1 MSGFIVYLL
10 TITCIWGIQAFSL
23 NLQYGVT
30 GLVNLGQI
38 AFFMIGG
45 YVSVIL
51 VMLAGWPIG
60 LGIIG
65 GAAAAALYGML
76 LALPT
81 ASLQQ
86 DYWAIS
92 TLAAAEIVR
101 MIFLNQTL
109 GSPYVGASFG
119 VTNIPQPLQSVI
131 GNNVYPLFYLGLSA
145 FCLLVCWGISHWLL
159 HMPFGRALKAV
170 REGDEVPLALGKN
183 VRSMRIRAMGVGGA
197 LGGLA
202 GALFAHYNAFIS
214 PNYFLPIETFMV
226 WAMVIVGGAGN
237 FAGVLAGTLLVEV
250 ISASSRFV
258 KDVIPVDPRVLGP
271 ARMIIIAVLV
281 IVVLIYVPEGLLRE
295 RRRRY
300 AGTHK
305 PPAGQPLSDEGPP

>member
-1 MSGFIVYLL
+1 MSGFIIYLL
-10 TITCIWGIQAFSL
+10 TIVCIWGIQAISL

-51 VMLAGWPIG
+51 VVLVGWPVG
-60 LGIIG
+60 FAMIG
-65 GAAAAALYGML
+65 GAAAAGIFGMI

-81 ASLQQ
+81 ARLQQ

-101 MIFLNQTL
+101 LFFLNQTL
-109 GSPYVGASFG
+109 GSPYVGGSFG
-119 VTNIPQPLQSVI
+119 VTNIPQPLQGV
-131 GNNVYPLFYLGLSA
+131 VPTAFYPTFYLALSA
-145 FCLLVCWGISHWLL
+145 LCLVLCWVIAQWLMGL
-159 HMPFGRALKAV
+159 PFGRALKSI
-170 REGDEVPLALGKN
+170 REGDDVPLALGKN
-183 VRSMRIRAMGVGGA
+183 VSGLRIRTMGIGGA

-214 PNYFLPIETFMV
+214 PDYFLPVETFMV
-226 WAMVIVGGAGN
+226 WAMVIVGGPGN
-237 FAGVLAGTLLVEV
+237 FAGVIAGALLIEL
-250 ISASSRFV
+250 IDQGTRFV
-258 KDVIPVDPRVLGP
+258 NAVVPISPQVLGP
-271 ARMIIIAVLV
+271 GRMIVISVLV
-281 IVVLIYVPEGLLRE
+281 ILVLIYTPEGLIKE

-300 AGTHK
+300 A
-305 PPAGQPLSDEGPP
+305 SRR